1 MILSIHRV
9 TLGIGGEDVKMKY
22 KRLLLKLSGES
33 LGGESGK
40 GICGDSL
47 AVYAV
52 IVRDLHAKGHEIGI
66 VVGGGN
72 FWRGRVSGDMDR
84 MAADQIG
91 TIATVMNAI
100 AMTDALTHLG
110 VPVSLLSAVP
120 MPTIA
125 EAMDAKRARR
135 YLDEGRVVVFG
146 GGTGSPFFS
155 TDSAAALRA
164 AEIKADV
171 ILKSTLVDGV
181 YDRDPNEDEG
191 AILLKEVS
199 FDEVLEK
206 KLRVI
211 DQTAAALCRDFHLR
225 MIVFNG
231 TDPNNIAR
239 VLEEEDLG
247 TMVR

>member
-1 MILSIHRV
+1 MN
-9 TLGIGGEDVKMKY
+9 Y

-33 LGGESGK
+33 LGGAGGQGISGES
-40 GICGDSL
+40 L
-47 AVYAV
+47 QVYAK
-52 IVRDLHAKGHEIGI
+52 IVRDLHALGHDIGI

-91 TIATVMNAI
+91 TIATVMNAVAI
-100 AMTDALTHLG
+100 ADALTALD

-125 EAMDAKRARR
+125 EAMDAKRARA
-135 YLDEGRVVVFG
+135 YLEEGRVVVFG

-181 YDRDPNEDEG
+181 YDRDPNEHEG
-191 AILLKEVS
+191 AVLMKEVS

-211 DQTAAALCRDFHLR
+211 DQTAAALCRDFQLT

-239 VLEEEDLG
+239 VLKDETIG
-247 TMVR
+247 TIVR